1 MKVYVVS
8 LGCPKNLTD
17 TEVLMGKLVASGYEI
32 INHPARA
39 EIIIINTC
47 AFLRSARDEAKAVI
61 KEMVTW
67 KKQGKCRELYIAG
80 CYPRWAKALKSKAL
94 LRNIDGIIES
104 IGLFD
109 YCTPRLKA
117 TPSWT
122 AYVKIAEG
130 CNNCCSYCL
139 IPKIRGKLH
148 TRKPDDVLKEVEIL
162 AGKGVKEIIFIAQD
176 TTAYPHLS
184 KLLKQTARISG
195 LRWIRLMYAHPAHLK
210 DEVIEA
216 IASEKKIVKY
226 LDLPIQHVCDR
237 ILRQINRRYQ
247 RKDLEDLIQKLR
259 ARIPGLALRTSVIV
273 GLPGEG
279 EKEFSELLEFV
290 KREKFDHLGAFK
302 YEREKRTVAAKMKG
316 QVKEKDKEERFNRLM
331 RVQSRISKEL
341 NQRMSGNII
350 EVLVEGKNYGRS
362 YRDAPEIDGK
372 VIVKSPRPLNPGGII
387 GVKIIGA
394 RTYDLIGVPVPS

>member
-32 INHPARA
+32 INDPSEA

-47 AFLRSARDEAKAVI
+47 AFLRSARDEAEAVI
-61 KEMVTW
+61 KEMAKW

-80 CYPRWAKALKSKAL
+80 CYPRWAKALKSKVL
-94 LRNIDGIIES
+94 LRNIDGIIDS

-117 TPSWT
+117 SPPWT

-139 IPKIRGKLH
+139 IPKIRGRLRARKLA
-148 TRKPDDVLKEVEIL
+148 DILKEVKLL
-162 AGKGVKEIIFIAQD
+162 AKRGVKEIIYIAQD
-176 TTAYPHLS
+176 TTAYPNLS
-184 KLLKQTARISG
+184 KLLRKTARISG
-195 LRWIRLMYAHPAHLK
+195 IRWIRLMYAHPAHLK
-210 DEVIEA
+210 DDVIDV
-216 IASEKKIVKY
+216 IASEKKMVKY
-226 LDLPIQHVCDR
+226 LDLPIQHVSNH
-237 ILRQINRRYQ
+237 ILRQMNRRYQ
-247 RKDLEDLIQKLR
+247 RKDLENLIQKLR
-259 ARIPGLALRTSVIV
+259 ALIPGLALRTSVMV

-290 KREKFDHLGAFK
+290 KREKFDRLGAFK
-302 YEREKRTVAAKMKG
+302 YEREERTVAAKMKG
-316 QVKEKDKEERFNRLM
+316 QVKEKDKEERFNQLM

-341 NQRMSGNII
+341 NQRMIGNII
-350 EVLVEGKNYGRS
+350 EVLIEGKNYGRS

-372 VIVKSPRPLNPGGII
+372 VLVKSPKPLNPGEII
-387 GVKIIGA
+387 GVKIVGA